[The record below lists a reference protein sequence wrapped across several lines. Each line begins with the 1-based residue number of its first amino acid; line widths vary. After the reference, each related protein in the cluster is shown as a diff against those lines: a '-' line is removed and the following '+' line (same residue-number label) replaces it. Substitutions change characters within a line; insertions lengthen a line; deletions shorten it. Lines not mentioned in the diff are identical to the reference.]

1 MVPTRRTLSAAAASS
16 AAASANIA
24 AAPTDPRNVS
34 SHSLLCVWVYFEAGV
49 DGRFLGGE
57 QRGWWRV
64 IFSPHWRQV
73 IFASSSPPISL
84 NPKPSP
90 RATSTQ
96 HIIRSSLWAS
106 DVEKG
111 DSNFRVS
118 KSSSVAAAASRD
130 ESLLEG
136 SGFESPNLSVLEVE
150 KTQDASSLPRR
161 YAQSIALRSPNTRAQ
176 RRETEN
182 QRRAARKRVK
192 VAKESKKLCF
202 FGKISRFS
210 GISDPFRSL
219 SRSFAALTMPID
231 LAHPMQS

>member
-1 MVPTRRTLSAAAASS
+1 MVESYFFPPLEAS
-16 AAASANIA
+16 
-24 AAPTDPRNVS
+24 
-34 SHSLLCVWVYFEAGV
+34 
-49 DGRFLGGE
+49 
-57 QRGWWRV
+57 QRS
-64 IFSPHWRQV
+64 IFV
-73 IFASSSPPISL
+73 ASSPPISL

-118 KSSSVAAAASRD
+118 KSNSVAAAASRD
-130 ESLLEG
+130 GSLLEG

>member
-1 MVPTRRTLSAAAASS
+1 MVESYFFPPLEAS
-16 AAASANIA
+16 
-24 AAPTDPRNVS
+24 
-34 SHSLLCVWVYFEAGV
+34 
-49 DGRFLGGE
+49 
-57 QRGWWRV
+57 QRS
-64 IFSPHWRQV
+64 IFV
-73 IFASSSPPISL
+73 ASSPPISL

-118 KSSSVAAAASRD
+118 KSNSVAAAASRD
-130 ESLLEG
+130 GSLLEG

-161 YAQSIALRSPNTRAQ
+161 YAQSIALRSPNTRAHQ
-176 RRETEN
+176 KTIN

-192 VAKESKKLCF
+192 VTKESKKLCF
-202 FGKISRFS
+202 LAK
-210 GISDPFRSL
+210 FRAFRAFPILSARCHAL
-219 SRSFAALTMPID
+219 SRRLRCP
-231 LAHPMQS
+231 